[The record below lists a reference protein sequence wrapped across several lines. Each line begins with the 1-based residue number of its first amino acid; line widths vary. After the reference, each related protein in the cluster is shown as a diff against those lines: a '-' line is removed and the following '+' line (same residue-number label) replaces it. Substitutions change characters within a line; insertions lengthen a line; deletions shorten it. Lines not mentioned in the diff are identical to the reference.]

1 MNKLKKLAIL
11 IQDKI
16 KAFYISLIRDDESKF
31 SYIYKNRY
39 WTNDKDGSLS
49 GSGSSE
55 QASQNLV
62 NELNNFIAEKN
73 IRSILDIPCGD
84 WKWMPNIDMRDIK
97 YTGGDIVQDIVTA
110 NQQKYSNSNIHF
122 KRINLSRDSLVSSD
136 LIIVRDLLVHLKND
150 DIFKCL
156 ENIKNH
162 NIRYIGLT
170 HYPNTTKNRNPIWGD
185 RWRPLNMLIDPFNL
199 NEPDYILSDSSNDG
213 SIDEDRVMAIWKKNN
228 FKEPKK
234 RIKKATLSKNDTDY
248 IIDKEIIKLLTCKKY
263 DKVLDI
269 GAGSSPFRDHIAC
282 STYVTADVAYNNE
295 NSIDVL
301 LEPNKPIPIDDEK
314 FDLIILTDVLAHV
327 ADYKLLIRE
336 CYRILK
342 KGGDIIV
349 STPFIYRENETP
361 NDMIRFTSFGLYY
374 ELKSNHF
381 VDISIEKIGNT
392 AYTIYCSLNECH
404 VKNNEIIETS
414 LFGKIIRRIG
424 NLILLPLLNRTIFS
438 KKPNSNS
445 SYFHHLIARASK

>member
-1 MNKLKKLAIL
+1 MNKLKKLANL
-11 IQDKI
+11 IQDKV
-16 KAFYISLIRDDESKF
+16 KAFYITLINDDESKF
-31 SYIYKNRY
+31 SYIYKNKY
-39 WTNDKDGSLS
+39 WMNSEDGSLS

-62 NELNNFIAEKN
+62 NELDNFIIENN
-73 IRSILDIPCGD
+73 INSILDIPCGD
-84 WKWMPNIDMRDIK
+84 WKWMSNIDMRNIK
-97 YTGGDIVQDIVTA
+97 YIGGDIVQDIITA
-110 NQQKYSNSNIHF
+110 NQQKFSNNNIHF
-122 KRINLSRDSLVSSD
+122 KKINLSRDNLVPCD
-136 LIIVRDLLVHLKND
+136 LIIVRDLLVHLKYD

-156 ENIKNH
+156 QNIKNH
-162 NIRYIGLT
+162 NIKYIALT
-170 HYPNTTKNRNPIWGD
+170 HYPNITKNRNPVWGD

-199 NEPDYILSDSSNDG
+199 NEPDYILSDNSNDG
-213 SIDEDRVMAIWKKNN
+213 SIDEDRVMAIWKNDN

-234 RIKKATLSKNDTDY
+234 RIKKATLSKTDTDY
-248 IIDKEIIKLLTCKKY
+248 ILDKEIIKLLTYKKY
-263 DKVLDI
+263 NKVLDL

-282 STYVTADVAYNNE
+282 STYVTADIAENNE
-295 NSIDVL
+295 NNIDVL
-301 LEPNKPIPIDDEK
+301 LEPNKPIPINDEK

-327 ADYKLLIRE
+327 ADYKLLLSE

-342 KGGDIIV
+342 KGGDIII

-361 NDMIRFTSFGLYY
+361 NDMIRFTSFGLHY

-381 VDISIEKIGNT
+381 VNISIEKIGNA

-404 VKNNEIIETS
+404 IKNNEIIETS
-414 LFGKIIRRIG
+414 LFGKITRRIG
-424 NLILLPLLNRTIFS
+424 NLILLPLLNRSIFL

>member
-39 WTNDKDGSLS
+39 WMNDKDGSLS

-84 WKWMPNIDMRDIK
+84 WKWMPKIDMRDIQ

-110 NQQKYSNSNIHF
+110 NQQKYSNNNIHF

-162 NIRYIGLT
+162 
-170 HYPNTTKNRNPIWGD
+170 
-185 RWRPLNMLIDPFNL
+185 
-199 NEPDYILSDSSNDG
+199 
-213 SIDEDRVMAIWKKNN
+213 AI
-228 FKEPKK
+228 
-234 RIKKATLSKNDTDY
+234 
-248 IIDKEIIKLLTCKKY
+248 
-263 DKVLDI
+263 
-269 GAGSSPFRDHIAC
+269 
-282 STYVTADVAYNNE
+282 
-295 NSIDVL
+295 
-301 LEPNKPIPIDDEK
+301 
-314 FDLIILTDVLAHV
+314 
-327 ADYKLLIRE
+327 
-336 CYRILK
+336 
-342 KGGDIIV
+342 
-349 STPFIYRENETP
+349 
-361 NDMIRFTSFGLYY
+361 
-374 ELKSNHF
+374 
-381 VDISIEKIGNT
+381 
-392 AYTIYCSLNECH
+392 
-404 VKNNEIIETS
+404 
-414 LFGKIIRRIG
+414 
-424 NLILLPLLNRTIFS
+424 
-438 KKPNSNS
+438 
-445 SYFHHLIARASK
+445 